1 MAPADQGGRWP
12 GAALSPVPGS
22 HGHAALRWSWPAMH
36 SNQAVSE
43 TQRGRPVRARLLSV
57 TAVAIAV
64 ATAAPAAADPST
76 SHTPGLGVR
85 VVGTVAVDT
94 SHAGV
99 IVAVPGSAGPLNG
112 RPKAIRVDRLAA
124 SALRIGVVVDA
135 RPGDELQGAQNAVAD
150 LMIGLP
156 NGAEAAVVGTRPARL
171 VQPLTGD
178 AGSVVRALAGATFS
192 GRRDDAS
199 ALALAVREVLR
210 GPPGRR
216 AVVLI
221 TTDPIPAA
229 LASAVSGQLRAAD
242 ASLYVAAVPQLTPSF
257 ARLASASGG
266 WAVTASSARLLMPA
280 ADAIGADLTHQY
292 RLAYATAYPALTA
305 TRLRVAVAEAGTTAT
320 AEASV
325 RVPPSDDSSAPRVQ
339 GSAGARS
346 GHDGVSVAWLIA
358 AVLLFGLAGV
368 AIFDIRRAR
377 REPGRET

>member
-1 MAPADQGGRWP
+1 
-12 GAALSPVPGS
+12 
-22 HGHAALRWSWPAMH
+22 MH

-43 TQRGRPVRARLLSV
+43 TQRRGSVRGRLLSA
-57 TAVAIAV
+57 TAVAIAAA
-64 ATAAPAAADPST
+64 ATAAPAAAGPST
-76 SHTPGLGVR
+76 GHAPGLGVR
-85 VVGTVAVDT
+85 VVGTIAVDT
-94 SHAGV
+94 SHVGV
-99 IVAVPGSAGPLNG
+99 IVAVPGSGGPLNAQAFRLWENG
-112 RPKAIRVDRLAA
+112 RPKAARVDPLPA

-156 NGAEAAVVGTRPARL
+156 NGAEAAVVGARPARL

-192 GRRDDAS
+192 GPRDDAS
-199 ALALAVREVLR
+199 ALTLAVREIVR

-242 ASLYVAAVPQLTPSF
+242 ASLYVAAVPELVPSF

-266 WAVTASSARLLMPA
+266 WAVTASSARSLMPA
-280 ADAIGADLTHQY
+280 VDAISANLVHQY

-305 TRLRVAVAEAGTTAT
+305 TRLRVAAAEAGTTVT
-320 AEASV
+320 AEATV
-325 RVPPSDDSSAPRVQ
+325 RVPTAQ
-339 GSAGARS
+339 ASAGARRS
-346 GHDGVSVAWLIA
+346 GHAGVSVAWLIA
-358 AVLLFGLAGV
+358 AVLLVVLAGV
-368 AIFDIRRAR
+368 AIFDIRRVR
-377 REPGRET
+377 RKPSRS